1 MRRNRGWTGA
11 RRIVAAL
18 WIIGLSAASSVQAAG
33 LTPLSDKTSGVTPL
47 SVNTYST
54 TVDIKEDV
62 GVTGTNV
69 IAFNPVASGSFKATS
84 AFSLGEFVVSALAD
98 GTETTYNDTPFSI
111 KYNALTV
118 NGTAPTV
125 NGGPL
130 TITGK
135 LNGVVEGADRSN
147 VVATFDPVTVDPA
160 FRTDDFLNTLK
171 VGGSVL
177 LVPSSTNGGRTTVQ
191 AVLSATYKPVVP
203 TPEPTTIAI
212 FMVAGIGLG
221 LRHRL
226 RARASE

>member
-11 RRIVAAL
+11 RRIVVAL

-54 TVDIKEDV
+54 SAKIEST
-62 GVTGTNV
+62 GVTGTDV
-69 IAFNPVASGSFKATS
+69 IGFNPVASGTFKATS

-98 GTETTYNDTPFSI
+98 GTSTTYENTPFSI

-147 VVATFDPVTVDPA
+147 VVATFDPITVDPA

-191 AVLSATYKPVVP
+191 AVLAADYKPVVP

-226 RARASE
+226 RSRASE